1 MRRLRVAVDARK
13 LKDFGIGTWLRGL
26 LGAAAARGE
35 HDLVALVAGED
46 EALLPAGVEAM
57 RCDAPGYS
65 LSELF
70 AVRRALARA
79 RCDVFQAPHY
89 VVPLFPPRATV
100 VTVHDLIHLKRPEHA
115 TLARRAYATTM
126 VGRALRSARVV
137 LTVSEAA
144 RRDLAAFAPRH
155 AAKLRVVPNGVE
167 ARFLA
172 GVPEAEVERARARR
186 GLDGPYVLFLGN
198 DKPHKNLD
206 GLLTAFARVVSAGL
220 PHRLVLAGGAPE
232 RRGARAAAAAAAGVA
247 QRLVDL
253 GVVPEADVA
262 PLLAGA
268 AALAMPSFLEGFG
281 LPVLEAQAVGTP
293 VVCSDRGGLP
303 EAAGDAALV
312 VSLEDPEAL
321 GDGLLRLLADEAL
334 AARLSARGRERARA
348 FTWDSAYGKVAAAWR
363 DAPEGA

>member
-1 MRRLRVAVDARK
+1 MKRLRVALDARK
-13 LKDFGIGTWLRGL
+13 LKDFGIGTYVRGL

-35 HDLVALVAGED
+35 HDLVALVATGD
-46 EALLPAGVEAM
+46 DGLLPPGVEAI

-65 LSELF
+65 LAELVL
-70 AVRRALARA
+70 VRRALTRA
-79 RCDVFQAPHY
+79 RCDVFHAPHY

-100 VTVHDLIHLKRPEHA
+100 VTVHDLIHMKRPEHA
-115 TLARRAYATTM
+115 SVVKRTYATTM
-126 VGRALRSARVV
+126 LGRALRAARVV

-144 RRDLAAFAPRH
+144 RRDLADFAPGH
-155 AAKLRVVPNGVE
+155 AGKLRVVPNGVE

-172 GVPEAEVERARARR
+172 GIPPDEVERVRRAA
-186 GLDGPYVLFLGN
+186 GLENPYVLFLGN
-198 DKPHKNLD
+198 DKPHKNLE
-206 GLLTAFARVVSAGL
+206 GALTAFARVAAAGL

-232 RRGARAAAAAAAGVA
+232 RRESRAAAAEAAGLGG
-247 QRLVDL
+247 RLVDL

-303 EAAGDAALV
+303 EAAGDAAV
-312 VSLEDPEAL
+312 VVRLEEPGAL
-321 GDGLLRLLADEAL
+321 AEGLLRVLTDPGLAG
-334 AARLSARGRERARA
+334 RLSARGRERARG
-348 FTWDSAYGKVAAAWR
+348 FTWDAAFEKVAAAWR
-363 DAPEGA
+363 DAAEGA

>member
-1 MRRLRVAVDARK
+1 MKRLRVAVDARK

-26 LGAAAARGE
+26 LGAAASRGE
-35 HDLVALVAGED
+35 HDLAALVARED
-46 EALLPAGVEAM
+46 APLLPAGVEAVA
-57 RCDAPGYS
+57 CEAPGYS
-65 LSELF
+65 LTELVV
-70 AVRRALARA
+70 VRRALGRA

-100 VTVHDLIHLKRPEHA
+100 VTVHDLIHLRRPEHA
-115 TLARRAYATTM
+115 SLARRAYATTM
-126 VGRALRSARVV
+126 VGRALRAARVV
-137 LTVSEAA
+137 VTVSEAA

-167 ARFLA
+167 ARFLSGA
-172 GVPEAEVERARARR
+172 PGAEVERVRRER

-198 DKPHKNLD
+198 DKPHKNLG
-206 GLLTAFARVVSAGL
+206 GLLAAFARVASGGL
-220 PHRLVLAGGAPE
+220 PHRLVLAGGATQ
-232 RRGARAAAAAAAGVA
+232 RRESRAAAAAAAGVGD
-247 QRLVDL
+247 RIVDL

-312 VSLEDPEAL
+312 VSLEEPEAL
-321 GDGLLRLLADEAL
+321 ADALRRVLTDTGL
-334 AARLSARGRERARA
+334 AARLSARGRQRAAA
-348 FTWDSAYGKVAAAWR
+348 FTWEAAYEKVAEAWR
-363 DAPEGA
+363 DAAGGA